1 MESHSDRSKNPA
13 SLICFRY
20 TGQAATSIPELKSY
34 KNLVILT
41 QAELDL
47 SDNCIEQEIKE
58 LSTLKYL
65 KKLSLSGN
73 HISALWSL
81 PKTLEYLYLSC
92 NHISTIASLNLPRLL
107 LLDLSCNLI
116 ANLDYF
122 IELSHLRSLYL
133 GYNLIRD
140 LSKLREMKTLQEIDL
155 EHNLIDS
162 VDSMNHLIEADL
174 LVFVIKKNPA
184 TR

>member
-1 MESHSDRSKNPA
+1 MIHQVDNTQAQFIFAHPTLAKTA
-13 SLICFRY
+13 V
-20 TGQAATSIPELKSY
+20 QAAKGAGLPEGRVFLFSDEP
-34 KNLVILT
+34 NAPVEGCQDWRSFLPSP
-41 QAELDL
+41 AEADAYNFPVL
-47 SDNCIEQEIKE
+47 SEQEATTTTATVNY
-58 LSTLKYL
+58 S
-65 KKLSLSGN
+65 SGTTG
-73 HISALWSL
+73 L
-81 PKTLEYLYLSC
+81 PKGVEVT
-92 NHISTIASLNLPRLL
+92 HH
-107 LLDLSCNLI
+107 NLI